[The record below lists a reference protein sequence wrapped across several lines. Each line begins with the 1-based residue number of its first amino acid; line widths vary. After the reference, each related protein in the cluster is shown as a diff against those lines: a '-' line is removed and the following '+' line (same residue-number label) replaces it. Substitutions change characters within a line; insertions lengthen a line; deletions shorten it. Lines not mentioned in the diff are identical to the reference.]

1 MNKINH
7 FFRYTKSTNNYFQ
20 KHGKKYL
27 FGMLWAFAI
36 VKMALLFVW
45 FFSTL
50 DLGKSSA
57 QQSPPQVVL
66 TSGNVVSMGCATG
79 ATSCDL
85 SNKWIISIKNDAF
98 VNHGNLEELSLSQ
111 NALTGI
117 FWVAFP
123 NSLVDLNLA
132 FNKITSLSWIA
143 FPSSLQNLNIA
154 SNRLTSLSWIAFPS
168 FLQYLNL
175 YSNGLTNLSWA
186 VLPSSLL
193 RLNLSFN
200 LLKNIDQVVSL
211 SSLQSLDLSL
221 NQLNSMPE
229 NTTQLINLRNDWWL
243 NINNNH
249 INYTQLSSE
258 LLAFIDQKSKTGRRE
273 TQTFTPPSSSWTY
286 NKKITIE
293 ILWWWGSSCSF
304 SGYSAM
310 EATTSIASMELES
323 ETSAYYCTIG
333 GKSGSYVTV
342 QSSPLISLE
351 HNQIPASNVS
361 MRQVLTGVSPVEGC
375 SIVPQLG
382 TTYCN
387 IASGVTLFSK
397 QGAGACWY
405 GNETQ
410 LKIIIPQSTPAGTY
424 SGDVVFTINE

>member
-20 KHGKKYL
+20 RHGKRYL
-27 FGMLWAFAI
+27 FGTLWAFAI
-36 VKMALLFVW
+36 VTIALLFVW

-57 QQSPPQVVL
+57 QWEEGTTL
-66 TSGNVVSMGCATG
+66 TSGNIVSMGCATG

-85 SNKWIISIKNDAF
+85 SNQWITSIASDAF
-98 VNHGNLEELSLSQ
+98 VNHRDLRGLYLSQ
-111 NALTGI
+111 NSLTSI

-123 NSLVDLNLA
+123 NSLVNLDLA
-132 FNKITSLSWIA
+132 FNQITSLSWIA

-229 NTTQLINLRNDWWL
+229 NTTQLINLQNDWWL

-249 INYTQLSSE
+249 INYTQLSSG